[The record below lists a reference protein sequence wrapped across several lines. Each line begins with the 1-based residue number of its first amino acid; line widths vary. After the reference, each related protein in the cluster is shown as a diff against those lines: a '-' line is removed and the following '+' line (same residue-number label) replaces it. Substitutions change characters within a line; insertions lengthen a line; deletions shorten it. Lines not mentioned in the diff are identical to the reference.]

1 MPIDAAD
8 FTADYDHLDW
18 AKTADVVPT
27 VPALL
32 AWNVARNPDR
42 ELLVIDGER
51 MSYADADARSAE
63 FARLLLGHGV
73 GKGAR
78 VGLLMPNGA
87 DLLASWFACL
97 RIGAVAVPIS
107 TLSAPAE
114 LVRILRSSGVALLI
128 STDRL
133 HAIDFPGR
141 LADALDLGDGDGPAI
156 VCPAVPLL
164 RSIWLW
170 RGEASWAR
178 RIDAGPATRVP
189 VAIVAAAEAAVVPAD
204 EATIIYTSGSTS
216 EPKGVIHSHG
226 TFVRSA
232 RRWCASMPFR
242 AGDRFFANSPMFWV
256 GGLITSLL
264 TCMEAGATLVT
275 SISADPGALLDIIEG
290 ERCSLIQV
298 WPFMDRRL
306 AEHPSFAGRSFPQM
320 RAGTCV
326 VMLAPE
332 LRPTGGNKF
341 GFAMGMTETA
351 GPHSSGMAAIDEDH
365 RGAMGLLA
373 PGMEHRIVDLD
384 TGAILPEDER
394 GELHVRGDTLMLG
407 YAGRERSEVFDRDG
421 WFATGDI
428 CSIRDMHL
436 FFHGRRD
443 AQIKTAGANV
453 APAEVE
459 AALVQ
464 AEGVAEAHVL
474 GLADEAR
481 GQIVGALIVPR
492 AGARPDPAAIVATAR
507 ALLSPYKVPKRLLL
521 VDAIPATGT
530 NKLDRRAAKRMLEE
544 HGENV

>member
-1 MPIDAAD
+1 MPIDT
-8 FTADYDHLDW
+8 TALTGGYAHLDW
-18 AKTADVVPT
+18 AKTADIVPT

-32 AWNVARNPDR
+32 AWNVSRNPDR

-51 MSYADADARSAE
+51 MTYADADARSAE
-63 FARLLLGHGV
+63 FAALLLGHGV

-78 VGLLMPNGA
+78 VGLLMPNGT
-87 DLLASWFACL
+87 DLLASWLGCL

-133 HAIDFPGR
+133 HAIDFPAR
-141 LADALDLGDGDGPAI
+141 LAEALDLQDGDGPAI
-156 VCPAVPLL
+156 ASPAVPLL
-164 RSIWLW
+164 RAIWLW
-170 RGEASWAR
+170 RGEASWAG
-178 RIDAGPATRVP
+178 RIEAAPAMPVP
-189 VAIVAAAEAAVVPAD
+189 PEIVAAAEGVMPAD
-204 EATIIYTSGSTS
+204 EATIVYTSGSTS

-232 RRWCASMPFR
+232 KRWCASMPFR

-264 TCMEAGATLVT
+264 TCMQAGATMVT
-275 SISADPGALLDIIEG
+275 SISADPGTLLDIIEG

-306 AEHPSFAGRSFPQM
+306 TEHPSFASRAFPAM
-320 RAGTCV
+320 RAGTCTA
-326 VMLAPE
+326 MLPQH
-332 LRPTGGNKF
+332 LRPMDGNKF
-341 GFAMGMTETA
+341 GWAMGMTETA
-351 GPHSSGMAAIDEDH
+351 GPHSSGMATIDEAH

-373 PGMEHRIVDLD
+373 PGMEHRIVDPD
-384 TGAILPEDER
+384 TGAILPEGER

-407 YAGRERSEVFDRDG
+407 YVGRERSDVFDRDG

-428 CSIRDMHL
+428 CSIRDLHL

-443 AQIKTAGANV
+443 AMIKTAGANV

-464 AEGVAEAHVL
+464 ADGVAEAHVL

-492 AGARPDPAAIVATAR
+492 AGERPDPAAIIATAR
-507 ALLSPYKVPKRLLL
+507 ALLSPYKVPRRLLL
-521 VDAIPATGT
+521 VDSIPATGT
-530 NKLDRRAAKRMLEE
+530 NKLDRRAATRLLEE
-544 HGENV
+544 RGEPV

>member
-1 MPIDAAD
+1 MPIDTAAL
-8 FTADYDHLDW
+8 TNDYAHLDW
-18 AKTADVVPT
+18 GKTADIAPT

-32 AWNVARNPDR
+32 AWNISRNPDR
-42 ELLVIDGER
+42 ELLVIDDQR
-51 MSYADADARSAE
+51 MTYADACRRSAE
-63 FARLLLGHGV
+63 FARLLLGHGL

-78 VGLLMPNGA
+78 VGLLMPNGT

-128 STDRL
+128 TTDRL
-133 HAIDFPGR
+133 HAIDFLAR
-141 LADALDLGDGDGPAI
+141 LAEALGLRDDDPAI
-156 VCPAVPLL
+156 ACPDAPLL
-164 RSIWLW
+164 RAIWLW

-178 RIDAGPATRVP
+178 RIDAGAATPVP
-189 VAIVAAAEAAVVPAD
+189 SAIVAAAEAGVVPAD
-204 EATIIYTSGSTS
+204 EATIVYTSGSTS
-216 EPKGVIHSHG
+216 EPKGVVHSHG
-226 TFVRSA
+226 NFVRSA
-232 RRWCASMPFR
+232 QRWCASMPFR
-242 AGDRFFANSPMFWV
+242 ADDRFFANSPMFWV

-264 TCMEAGATLVT
+264 TCMQAGATLVT
-275 SISADPGALLDIIEG
+275 SISPDPGALLDIIEG
-290 ERCSLIQV
+290 ERCSMIQV

-306 AEHPSFAGRSFPQM
+306 TEHPSFAGRSFPAM
-320 RAGTCV
+320 RAGTCTA
-326 VMLAPE
+326 MLPPE
-332 LRPTGGNKF
+332 RRPIGGNKF
-341 GFAMGMTETA
+341 GWAMGMTETA
-351 GPHSSGMAAIDEDH
+351 GPHSSGMASIDEGH

-373 PGMEHRIVDLD
+373 PGMEHRIVDPE
-384 TGAILPEDER
+384 TGAILPEGER

-407 YAGRERSEVFDRDG
+407 YVGRERSEVFDHDG

-443 AQIKTAGANV
+443 AMIKTAGANV

-474 GLADEAR
+474 GLADETK

-492 AGARPDPAAIVATAR
+492 AGEHPDPAAIVGTAR
-507 ALLSPYKVPKRLLL
+507 ALLSPYKVPRRLL
-521 VDAIPATGT
+521 VVETIPTTGT
-530 NKLDRRAAKRMLEE
+530 NKLDRRAATRLLEE
-544 HGENV
+544 RGEVV